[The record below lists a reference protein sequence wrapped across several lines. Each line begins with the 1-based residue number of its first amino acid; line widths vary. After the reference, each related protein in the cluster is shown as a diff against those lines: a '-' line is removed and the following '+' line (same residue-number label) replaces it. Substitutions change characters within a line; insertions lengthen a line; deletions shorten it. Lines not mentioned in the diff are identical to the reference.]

1 VAGLKRSA
9 ETMDMRV
16 FPVAAVVVTLAM
28 ASCAGSRPGPGYVI
42 PPNLA
47 SEVKV
52 GETSRS
58 QVVSLLGR
66 PFQEET
72 GPAGESV
79 FYYDCAK
86 ARKSEMRL
94 GVMSTLATIRF
105 DPNGIVKEIE
115 NPKFRTEPLTFRT
128 EPLVW

>member
-1 VAGLKRSA
+1 
-9 ETMDMRV
+9 MNMRV
-16 FPVAAVVVTLAM
+16 FPIAVLVVTLAM
-28 ASCAGSRPGPGYVI
+28 ASCAGSRSGTGYVI

-58 QVVSLLGR
+58 QVVSILGR

-72 GPAGESV
+72 GPTGESV

-86 ARKSEMRL
+86 ARRSEMRL

-105 DPNGIVKEIE
+105 DQNGIVKEIE
-115 NPKFRTEPLTFRT
+115 NPKFRTEALKFRT
-128 EPLVW
+128 EPWVW